1 MIDTILP
8 LIAASIYILIA
19 LISVVVLLK
28 KHGGAPYFLV
38 LTVTTIF
45 LTSLAGACLRF
56 FNSARVV
63 HLVTMCL
70 YTLSCS
76 GISVVYIDEMSL
88 IRALPQLFAYRIR
101 KIVVLGTLIFV
112 CVVFVLGVTALGLA
126 DTNESGVMETVS
138 KYICPALI
146 YTVLLVVSY
155 FQFRSS
161 RRVLML
167 VLQEESKQNE
177 AEDDEEEG
185 KIGTPKVAGYNEA
198 KIKTMTSAFQNTLI
212 RCVRRLAIELFCIAL
227 CGLIALSD
235 IRVFKS
241 FMDMCLFVAMVDVL
255 WSTKSYLWGVEIE
268 NKANKK
274 DGKGVSNKYSQET
287 TAVSVGGTGI
297 PVPVEVEE
305 ASSSED
311 DEGEDNTF
319 FFPIAIQQIKTSM
332 GPLSQSKRY
341 SIRS

>member
-1 MIDTILP
+1 M
-8 LIAASIYILIA
+8 
-19 LISVVVLLK
+19 V
-28 KHGGAPYFLV
+28 
-38 LTVTTIF
+38 
-45 LTSLAGACLRF
+45 
-56 FNSARVV
+56 
-63 HLVTMCL
+63 
-70 YTLSCS
+70 
-76 GISVVYIDEMSL
+76 
-88 IRALPQLFAYRIR
+88 
-101 KIVVLGTLIFV
+101 
-112 CVVFVLGVTALGLA
+112 GVTNVGKSTLFNHLKSPGVLEAKPA
-126 DTNESGVMETVS
+126 HAQRRQREREDAPPSGQVRTSDDV
-138 KYICPALI
+138 
-146 YTVLLVVSY
+146 
-155 FQFRSS
+155 
-161 RRVLML
+161 
-167 VLQEESKQNE
+167 
-177 AEDDEEEG
+177 EDDEEEG